1 MLNDFIAKAN
11 VLVEAL
17 PYIQHFRNSIM
28 VVKFGGSA
36 MEDPEIVRR
45 TMCDVVML
53 EAIGIKPVVVH
64 GGGKAISAELKKHDI
79 PVKFVHG
86 LRYTCEKTIKIVDD
100 VLHNQVNRMLL
111 DLGGECGGK
120 LCGISGKQVLKAK
133 KTFAV
138 DPATGEKEEIGFV
151 GEVTGVNPTSIME
164 ALTAGFIPVLTPLGT
179 GNDGQIYNINADVAA
194 CKIAEALYARKL
206 VFMSDVPGILSDRED
221 ESSVIP
227 TIRTTDIDELIRQGI
242 ISGGMLPKI
251 ASCVEALD
259 SGINKVHL
267 IDGRLTHSLL
277 LEIFTSSGVGTQI
290 VRPDSVM

>member
-1 MLNDFIAKAN
+1 MINDFIAKAN

-17 PYIQHFRNSIM
+17 PYIQHFRNSLM
-28 VVKFGGSA
+28 VIKFGGSA
-36 MEDPEIVRR
+36 MEDPELVRR

-53 EAIGIKPVVVH
+53 EAIGIRPIVVH

-86 LRYTCEKTIKIVDD
+86 LRYTCADTIKIVDD

-111 DLGGECGGK
+111 DLGGSAGGK
-120 LCGISGKQVLKAK
+120 MCGISGKQVLKAQ

-138 DPATGEKEEIGFV
+138 DPATGKKEEIGFV
-151 GEVTGVNPTSIME
+151 GEVTGVNVTPIME
-164 ALTAGFIPVLTPLGT
+164 ALATGFIPVITPLGV
-179 GNDGQIYNINADVAA
+179 GKDGQVYNINADVAA
-194 CKIAEALYARKL
+194 CKIAEGVHARKL

-227 TIRTTDIDELIRQGI
+227 TIRTTDIDELIRQEV

-259 SGINKVHL
+259 AGINKVHM